1 MTVLLSTKLRKKLLA
16 YSFTHSDENYYV
28 RELASYIHEDPGN
41 LSRELRKLEGEGLY
55 KSVSRGKVKFYSL
68 DKSYPLFSEL
78 KAIIFKTEGVFGT
91 LKESVSGYEGI
102 TLAFIYGSYAKD
114 QEKASSDIDMVVVGD
129 FDRDAFT
136 EELRKLEA
144 RLSREINFNAY
155 TKEEFHAERKK
166 HGGFLNLVLKEKI
179 LLLKGK
185 L

>member
-1 MTVLLSTKLRKKLLA
+1 MLLLRTKLRKKLLA
-16 YSFTHSDENYYV
+16 YSFTHADENYYV
-28 RELASYIHEDPGN
+28 RELASYIHGDPGN
-41 LSRELRKLEGEGLY
+41 LSRELRKLESEGLY
-55 KSVSRGKVKFYSL
+55 KSVIRGKVKLYSL
-68 DKSYPLFSEL
+68 DKSYPLFSEF
-78 KAIIFKTEGVFGT
+78 KAILFKTEGVFGT
-91 LKESVSGYEGI
+91 LKELVSGYKDI
-102 TLAFIYGSYAKD
+102 ILAFIYGSYAKNR
-114 QEKASSDIDMVVVGD
+114 ENASSDIDIVVVGD

-155 TKEEFHAERKK
+155 TKEEFYVERKK